1 MAAISWKNPV
11 NGDWNVAGNWST
23 NTVPTLADA
32 VTISVAGPYIVTI
45 SSADV
50 ANLLTFNALSGRAD
64 RKRGFV
70 DHGGGAHCRFRLGV
84 SQQGEHDRECGVGGR
99 RARVRQ
105 WRRAGSRLGHRER
118 RRTARDHE
126 RDPQQRAQLLG
137 DFDHRGRAWN
147 DAHRNRVCQHRRE
160 CNAEL
165 RRARTGWRRPLELR
179 AATQSPPLSPSTL
192 SPARSRPGAAW
203 LPR

>member
-50 ANLLTFNALSGRAD
+50 ANLLTFNALSSRAD
-64 RKRGFV
+64 GKRGLA
-70 DHGGGAHCRFRLGV
+70 DDGGRAHCRFRLGV
-84 SQQGEHDRECGVGGR
+84 AQQGEHDRQRCCIGR

-165 RRARTGWRRPLELR
+165 RRARTGWRRPLDSGRLLNHR
-179 AATQSPPLSPSTL
+179 PLSPSTL

-203 LPR
+203 LAP